1 MAKVELGAIN
11 HVGIRVK
18 ELERSVRFYGHLG
31 FERVW
36 YSESH
41 RVAGLRNPAAI
52 ELNLIV
58 NSDDDNRGQ
67 NVLMDVAPKYPG
79 YTHVSF
85 RVASID
91 DTVRVLR
98 EIGIPIA
105 EGPVNFGGEIAVFV
119 RDPDQNVVELAE
131 IVDDRA

>member
-1 MAKVELGAIN
+1 
-11 HVGIRVK
+11 
-18 ELERSVRFYGHLG
+18 
-31 FERVW
+31 
-36 YSESH
+36 
-41 RVAGLRNPAAI
+41 
-52 ELNLIV
+52 
-58 NSDDDNRGQ
+58 
-67 NVLMDVAPKYPG
+67 MDVAPKYPG